1 MINKNVIIIG
11 AGVAGMEA
19 ASVLSAAGYDV
30 VIIEKEKE
38 PGGHVRLWAHL
49 FPTKRT
55 ADEVYYSLEKKIEP
69 NIIFKNGTV
78 ISGINRLKKGF
89 EVKLQDGLAIY
100 ADAILITTGFS
111 LFDARRKE
119 EYGYGIYDNV
129 ITSAELEERFKS
141 GESIRTDKGKIPE
154 KIGIVHCVGSRD
166 EKMGNCYCS
175 AVCCITGVKQAI
187 ELRKELPETEV
198 FNFYMDLRLHGNH
211 YEDFYREAQEEW
223 GIQFIRG
230 RLSEAAETQGGAL
243 RIKVEDTL
251 IGRPLGITVDM
262 LVLLAGMEPATGTET
277 FVQMLGVE
285 INEDGFFNPADEH
298 LEANRTNIQGVF
310 VAGTCTGPKCIR
322 ETLADARAAA
332 CEIDRYLKDQFS
344 ENKYLN
350 TIVHE
355 RLGI

>member
-1 MINKNVIIIG
+1 MINKDVAIIG
-11 AGVAGMEA
+11 AGVAGLEA
-19 ASVLSAAGYDV
+19 AFVLSAAGYDV
-30 VIIEKEKE
+30 VLIEKEKE
-38 PGGHVRLWAHL
+38 PGGHVRQWSHL
-49 FPTKRT
+49 FPSKRS
-55 ADEVYYSLEKKIEP
+55 AIEVYNSLKEKIDQKVMCKYGA
-69 NIIFKNGTV
+69 IIA
-78 ISGINRLKKGF
+78 GIKQLGKGF
-89 EVKLQDGLAIY
+89 EVNLQEGPI
-100 ADAILITTGFS
+100 INTGSVLITTGFS

-129 ITSAELEERFKS
+129 ITSAELEKRFKS
-141 GESIRTDKGKIPE
+141 GVSIRTDRGKIPA

-175 AVCCITGVKQAI
+175 AVCCITGVKQAV

-211 YEDFYREAQEEW
+211 YEALYREAQEKW

-262 LVLLAGMEPATGTET
+262 LVLLAGMEPSADTATIR
-277 FVQMLGVE
+277 QMLGVE
-285 INEDGFFNPADEH
+285 INEDGFFNQADEH
-298 LEANRTNIQGVF
+298 LKANWTNIQGVF
-310 VAGTCTGPKCIR
+310 VAGTCTGPKCIK
-322 ETLADARAAA
+322 ETLADARSAA
-332 CEIDRYLKDQFS
+332 CEIDRYLKERIS
-344 ENKYLN
+344 ENKFQN
-350 TIVHE
+350 TIINE